1 MMVSKTAE
9 AHGGSEIHVHGELP
23 FFIGHRVEPP
33 TMGDSSAM
41 NNTVQ
46 LLAIHLLCKCVL
58 ERVLTQVKLEKP
70 KLFVFNQGCVRL
82 VDVHPENIIRVQ
94 ECMRDRFPK
103 SRGASQTTTVRCM
116 GLPNAN
122 RT

>member
-1 MMVSKTAE
+1 MTVCKTAK
-9 AHGGSEIHVHGELP
+9 AHGRSKIHVHGKLP

-46 LLAIHLLCKCVL
+46 PLALHSLCKCVL

-70 KLFVFNQGCVRL
+70 KPFVFN
-82 VDVHPENIIRVQ
+82 
-94 ECMRDRFPK
+94 
-103 SRGASQTTTVRCM
+103 
-116 GLPNAN
+116 
-122 RT
+122 